1 VSGILVV
8 TDSNVC
14 LPRALT
20 ERLAIQIVPIAILL
34 TDVDRA
40 DDSVD
45 PELVFAALARDE
57 TVKSSPPS
65 VLDYLTAVEHGDA
78 DSAIVLTPAAEFT
91 SMYRNALEAAQLST
105 RPVRVVDT
113 RTAAGAQGLVVE
125 IVAEAAR
132 GGTSLDDVER
142 LAHDAARRTELVAA
156 LDRVATIEHS
166 GRIPSPVLA
175 TVQSHRAF
183 PIFRFENGA
192 VEALDTVLSDPLDA
206 LRATWER
213 DGGPDAAGSV
223 VFHAGA
229 EARALEL
236 RARLRGDEPVRPF
249 SPAMAVHTGPGVVG
263 VAWLRA

>member
-1 VSGILVV
+1 
-8 TDSNVC
+8 
-14 LPRALT
+14 
-20 ERLAIQIVPIAILL
+20 
-34 TDVDRA
+34 
-40 DDSVD
+40 
-45 PELVFAALARDE
+45 
-57 TVKSSPPS
+57 
-65 VLDYLTAVEHGDA
+65 
-78 DSAIVLTPAAEFT
+78 
-91 SMYRNALEAAQLST
+91 M
-105 RPVRVVDT
+105 
-113 RTAAGAQGLVVE
+113 
-125 IVAEAAR
+125 
-132 GGTSLDDVER
+132 ER
-142 LAHDAARRTELVAA
+142 LAHDSARRTELVAT

-192 VEALDTVLSDPLDA
+192 VEALDSVLSDPLDA

-213 DGGPDAAGSV
+213 DGGPEAAGAV